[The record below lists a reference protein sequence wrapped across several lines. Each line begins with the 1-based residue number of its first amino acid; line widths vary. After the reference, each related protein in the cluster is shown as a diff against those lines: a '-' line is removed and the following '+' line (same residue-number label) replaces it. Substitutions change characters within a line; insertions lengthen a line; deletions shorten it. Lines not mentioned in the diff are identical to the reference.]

1 MKTRVLKVPKAIE
14 ELIKKAI
21 VEQHEE
27 EEDEVEE
34 DCEQQW
40 EVIFTDGEKIYFPKS
55 WMLIDK
61 NGISDNWLQIF
72 SPKNWIDLE
81 RMYTILER
89 LDYTFITI

>member
-34 DCEQQW
+34 DCEQQ
-40 EVIFTDGEKIYFPKS
+40 
-55 WMLIDK
+55 
-61 NGISDNWLQIF
+61 
-72 SPKNWIDLE
+72 
-81 RMYTILER
+81 
-89 LDYTFITI
+89 